1 MTIRRALSCRA
12 PAARGIRELHVAQKI
27 AFFDIGLI
35 VDIIVFERERIIRQ
49 QQEAIRELST
59 PVLQI
64 RERLLQSIRVNRAR
78 VVVMDVTGVATID
91 SNVANHL
98 LQTVTARRA

>member
-27 AFFDIGLI
+27 AFFDIG